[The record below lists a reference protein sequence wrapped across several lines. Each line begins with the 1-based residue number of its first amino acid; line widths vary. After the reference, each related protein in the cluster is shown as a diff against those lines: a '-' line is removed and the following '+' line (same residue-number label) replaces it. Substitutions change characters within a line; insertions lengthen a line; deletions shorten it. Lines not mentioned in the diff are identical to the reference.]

1 MGLGYNLIFHEEN
14 IYNCELAYFR
24 RHNRKFC
31 IWKQGFGGG
40 GDTCLIRL
48 KPNSS
53 QVLNESITKCLIFSC
68 LDISTEPKEKE
79 INAAT
84 VMAQLVGSLLY
95 VSVSFSDTVIKYP
108 DKRWRDSSCSQ
119 FKRTVHHGVELKVA
133 RGWSSWSHYIHRQET
148 KRNEYKAGFSSL
160 IL

>member
-1 MGLGYNLIFHEEN
+1 MELEYNLKFHEEN
-14 IYNCELAYFR
+14 IYNW
-24 RHNRKFC
+24 KFC
-31 IWKQGFGGG
+31 IWKQGFSGG

-68 LDISTEPKEKE
+68 LNISTEPKEKE

-84 VMAQLVGSLLY
+84 VIAQLVGCLLY

-108 DKRWRDSSCSQ
+108 DKRWRDSFYSQ
-119 FKRTVHHGVELKVA
+119 FKRTVHHGVELKIV

-148 KRNEYKAGFSSL
+148 KRNEYKSGFSSL